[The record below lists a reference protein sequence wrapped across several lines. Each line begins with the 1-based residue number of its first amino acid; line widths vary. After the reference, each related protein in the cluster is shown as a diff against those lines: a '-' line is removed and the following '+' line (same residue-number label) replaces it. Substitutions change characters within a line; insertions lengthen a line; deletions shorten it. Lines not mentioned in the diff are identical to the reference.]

1 MMNGTTKT
9 EGRETKFVSFGV
21 HVGVVF
27 GIALDRM
34 GIPNKSE

>member
-1 MMNGTTKT
+1 MMNGTTKA
-9 EGRETKFVSFGV
+9 EMRETKFGSFGV

-27 GIALDRM
+27 GIELDRM